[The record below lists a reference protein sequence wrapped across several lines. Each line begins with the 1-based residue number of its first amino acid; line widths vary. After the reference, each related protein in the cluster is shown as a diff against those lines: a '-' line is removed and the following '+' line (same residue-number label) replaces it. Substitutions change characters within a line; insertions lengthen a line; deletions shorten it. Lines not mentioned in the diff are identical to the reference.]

1 MAGPPQASYDSRMLS
16 RHPWITAF
24 IGHVLRRGHAVDPDR
39 AFDTAGEL
47 YLDWREV
54 APEFAA
60 DSAFGPVPTRR
71 TRRYRRRRPKSKLHG
86 GPKS

>member
-1 MAGPPQASYDSRMLS
+1 MPHTMLACFLAT
-16 RHPWITAF
+16 PGTAF

-47 YLDWREV
+47 YLDWRDV

-60 DSAFGPVPTRR
+60 DSAFDPGSDASDSLPPR
-71 TRRYRRRRPKSKLHG
+71 KSAVL
-86 GPKS
+86 PLC

>member
-1 MAGPPQASYDSRMLS
+1 MLA
-16 RHPWITAF
+16 RRPWITAF

-39 AFDTAGEL
+39 AFDTAGDL

-60 DSAFGPVPTRR
+60 DSAFGPAHDVAAAAPKQDIRKAARR
-71 TRRYRRRRPKSKLHG
+71 S
-86 GPKS
+86 